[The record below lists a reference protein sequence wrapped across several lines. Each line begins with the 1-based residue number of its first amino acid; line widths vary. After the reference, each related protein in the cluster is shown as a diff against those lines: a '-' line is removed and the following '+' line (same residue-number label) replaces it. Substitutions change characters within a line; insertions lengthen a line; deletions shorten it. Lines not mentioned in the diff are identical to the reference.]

1 MFLKTR
7 YTMKNLFI
15 LIHCISLNRRPW
27 RYFFKERGVTYFFE
41 TYGCQMNIA
50 ESAAIEQQL
59 IARGWTKSASAET
72 ADLAIINTCSV
83 RATAEN
89 RIFGR
94 LGWYS
99 GLKALRAGK
108 PGAKD
113 KSLDAAAAYVKNGP
127 KPLRLAVMGC
137 MAERL
142 LKSLQRDW
150 PCVDYV
156 VGTFAKQHFSDIL
169 DEIEIEHGVPSSA
182 AENAD
187 EKNHDAAQHIRIS
200 PRGVLSE
207 DPVYTF
213 ASLSLEPGAFTSY
226 VPIMNGCN
234 NFCTYCIVPYVRG
247 REVSRPV
254 SDILK
259 ELDELGKRGVREVT
273 LLGQNVNSYCSDTVT
288 FPALMQ
294 RISDHLAETNSS
306 IGWVRFESSHPKDLS
321 EELIDVIAKNPVIC
335 RHIHLPVQHGSS
347 RILKAMNR
355 KYTREDY
362 LALVDKIRAN
372 LPDASLTTDIMLG
385 FPGETDED
393 VNDVL
398 SLMKTVRYESAFM
411 YYYNPRE
418 GTPAASMAEQIPMS
432 EKKVRL
438 QKIIDLQLVITQ
450 EEMAKRVGNT
460 VQVLAESVSRDDKS
474 ELLGKTSQ
482 DERVAFKA
490 DTALIGRFVTVHLDS
505 LNGNTFKGTRF

>member
-1 MFLKTR
+1 
-7 YTMKNLFI
+7 
-15 LIHCISLNRRPW
+15 
-27 RYFFKERGVTYFFE
+27 
-41 TYGCQMNIA
+41 MNIA

-59 IARGWTKSASAET
+59 IARGWTKASSAET
-72 ADLAIINTCSV
+72 TDLAIINTCSV

-94 LGWYS
+94 LGWYT

-108 PGAKD
+108 PGKD
-113 KSLDAAAAYVKNGP
+113 KSLGEAAEYVKDGP
-127 KPLRLAVMGC
+127 KPIKIVVMGC

-142 LKSLQRDW
+142 LKSLQREW

-156 VGTFAKQHFSDIL
+156 VGTFAKQHFGDII
-169 DEIEIEHGVPSSA
+169 DEIESE
-182 AENAD
+182 
-187 EKNHDAAQHIRIS
+187 
-200 PRGVLSE
+200 RGVSSQNEVQHARVSSRGILSE

-259 ELDELGKRGVREVT
+259 ELDELGARGVREVT
-273 LLGQNVNSYCSDTVT
+273 LLGQNVNSYRGTENAASAAAEKTNGGSASDSAPAIIT
-288 FPALMQ
+288 FPMLMQ
-294 RISDHLAETNSS
+294 RIADHLKETNSP

-355 KYTREDY
+355 KYTREEY
-362 LALVDKIRAN
+362 LALVDKIRAKIS
-372 LPDASLTTDIMLG
+372 DVSLTTDIMLG
-385 FPGETDED
+385 FPGETEED
-393 VNDVL
+393 VDDVL

-418 GTPAASMAEQIPMS
+418 GTPAASMAGQIPMS
-432 EKKVRL
+432 EKKARL

-490 DTALIGRFVTVHLDS
+490 DTSVIGQFVTVHLDS
-505 LNGNTFKGTRF
+505 LNGNTFKGTRV